1 MMGDTRGFRA
11 AVIETTT
18 IGPGRSSTDARRAA
32 FAADGVPDAARALL
46 ARVVADSHAVTDD
59 DVRTAAAALGED
71 EVFELVACA
80 ALGAANRQLDA
91 ALAALAEVEAK

>member
-1 MMGDTRGFRA
+1 MGDTRAFRQ
-11 AVIETTT
+11 AVIDTATN
-18 IGPGRSSTDARRAA
+18 GPGRSSADARRAA
-32 FAADGVPDAARALL
+32 FAADGVPEPARALL

-80 ALGAANRQLDA
+80 ALGAANRQLAA
-91 ALAALAEVEAK
+91 ALAAIVEAEGK